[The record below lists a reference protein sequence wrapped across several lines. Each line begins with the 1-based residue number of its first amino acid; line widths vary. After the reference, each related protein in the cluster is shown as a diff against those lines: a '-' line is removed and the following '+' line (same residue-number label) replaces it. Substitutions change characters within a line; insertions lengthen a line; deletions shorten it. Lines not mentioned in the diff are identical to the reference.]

1 MWKVIMNIIYAFTG
15 WIIST
20 FGGGLAKDP
29 PAEQLLKAKLAE
41 AESDLIEAEL
51 QQRQW
56 AAKAAGLRESLTY
69 LRTVKSNA
77 SVGR

>member
-1 MWKVIMNIIYAFTG
+1 MWKVLMNIIYAFTG
-15 WIIST
+15 WALNM
-20 FGGGLAKDP
+20 FGGGLLKEP

-56 AAKAAGLRESLTY
+56 AAKAEGLRQSLVY
-69 LRTVKSNA
+69 LRTAKNNA
-77 SVGR
+77 SLGG

>member
-1 MWKVIMNIIYAFTG
+1 MNIIYAFTG

-51 QQRQW
+51 QRRQW
-56 AAKAAGLRESLTY
+56 EAKAAGLRESLTY

>member
-1 MWKVIMNIIYAFTG
+1 MNIVYAFTG
-15 WIIST
+15 WALST
-20 FGGGLAKDP
+20 FGVGLTKEP

-56 AAKAAGLRESLTY
+56 TAKAAGLRESLTY
-69 LRTVKSNA
+69 LRTVKTNPRQ
-77 SVGR
+77 VG